1 MTIIKI
7 EHYSKIDCEDLT
19 EKWELFTNRSN
30 NLKQSLP
37 DSAVLNKLIEEINA
51 FENLMDLV
59 RALQSKSINS
69 KSWK

>member
-1 MTIIKI
+1 MTIIKR

-30 NLKQSLP
+30 IIKLALP
-37 DSAVLNKLIEEINA
+37 DSAVLTRLIEDINS

-59 RALQSKSINS
+59 RALQSKSINV